1 MTEPAPS
8 PRFVYTDDPDQPGWK
23 RWELEDKSRF
33 NAFLGPLSVR
43 VEGEVAR
50 VRMMPESCHSNLAD
64 NLHGGVVLG
73 FVDVA
78 MFAAARGFDR
88 LHDGSAVTLDVA
100 VQFMAAGRISE
111 AVEARVEMLRETGRM
126 IFMRGLVVQG
136 HGNIA
141 NFSGTVRKFK
151 DQ

>member
-1 MTEPAPS
+1 MADPVPA
-8 PRFVYTDDPDQPGWK
+8 PRFVYTDDPDLPGWK
-23 RWELEDKSRF
+23 RWELADKSRF

-50 VRMMPESCHSNLAD
+50 VRMVPEKRHSNLSD

-78 MFAAARGFDR
+78 LFAAARGMDR
-88 LHDGSAVTLDVA
+88 LHAGSAVTLDVA
-100 VQFMAAGRISE
+100 VQFMAAGSIGE
-111 AVEARVEMLRETGRM
+111 AVEARVELLRETGRM
-126 IFMRGLVVQG
+126 IFMRGLVVQS

-141 NFSGTVRKFK
+141 NFSGTVRKLK